1 MKVVTLLGSDFSESC
16 LLLSQKIDKEY
27 NPDLVIG
34 VLTGGGYVGRE
45 IFKTLS
51 GMSGRKYAE
60 IKIQRLS
67 TKQKENGLLKLVLKY
82 SPTFLLNWLR
92 MLESVVLEK
101 KARKHNPKRSGTIV
115 IPSDINSFLK
125 ESPKNILLVDD
136 AIDSGATLNLLKEYL
151 ELHYNNAAIKIAV
164 ITVTTPHPIIDADF
178 CLYHDRVLVRFPW
191 SNDIKKR
198 NDAKSGS
205 HRP

>member
-1 MKVVTLLGSDFSESC
+1 MIVITLLGSDFSKSC
-16 LLLSQKIDKEY
+16 ALLSQKISKVY

-45 IFKTLS
+45 VFKALPSIPKRRYT
-51 GMSGRKYAE
+51 E
-60 IKIQRLS
+60 IKIQRS
-67 TKQKENGLLKLVLKY
+67 GTKRKEKGLLKQVLKY

-101 KARKHNPKRSGTIV
+101 KAQKHNPKRSGTIV

>member
-1 MKVVTLLGSDFSESC
+1 MKVITLLGSDFSESC

-51 GMSGRKYAE
+51 GMPDRKYAE
-60 IKIQRLS
+60 IKIQRPD

>member
-1 MKVVTLLGSDFSESC
+1 MKVITLLGSDFSESC

-51 GMSGRKYAE
+51 GMPGRKYAE
-60 IKIQRLS
+60 IKIQRPD

-101 KARKHNPKRSGTIV
+101 KARKHNPKRSGTIA
-115 IPSDINSFLK
+115 IPNDIDSFLK
-125 ESPKNILLVDD
+125 ENPKNILLVDD

-151 ELHYNNAAIKIAV
+151 ESHYDNVAIKIAV

-191 SNDIKKR
+191 SNDVKKKR
-198 NDAKSGS
+198 
-205 HRP
+205 